1 MIFQTNRYL
10 PLVWDNDARGEWAV
24 PTRWIYD
31 YRITVMSV
39 RLTYQALTALLRD
52 ALPMTQSVKNRLSAL
67 QQVMALRSRTQHEC
81 AYADLV
87 EDLDDTLG
95 RIDKSTGFTANR
107 KRDLRSHAR
116 ALSAIVVAQVA
127 REEKGRPK
135 ARPDSMFTAV
145 LREAFQRSSKTRV
158 DICRAT
164 GLSPAVFGEW
174 LRGRQP
180 SSLNLDRLPLVEES
194 LDLPQGALT
203 THTRPSRS
211 VAEGDPCLVY
221 RERVNARRRER
232 YRLRIDQ
239 LPASLLG
246 EWRALLCTRTTQ
258 RTNPRMAASGWALKP
273 VEKTL
278 VRPTVLNAIG
288 AMVCPSAEVIA
299 AHLLGL
305 TGWLV
310 MPRAKG
316 GYGRSLS
323 ELRTIAW
330 FSVPEVVDG
339 YLSFLRD
346 RSGRVNN
353 AARNLASFVV
363 SLCAEPHGYLTHCPE
378 LFDALPAD
386 VSAGRPPDVLTR
398 EAARTATDWRCRY
411 TGRSRDPKLPLRTM
425 ASAGDLLANLW
436 QGVRN
441 LDAAADRLPAG
452 SRERAAKKRD
462 ALLIALLLCVPLRI
476 ETCATLQ
483 VGQAIEDVLYRTDA
497 GYRLRIDNIKNRRK
511 RTGQN
516 IDIPL
521 PALLSDRI
529 TTYLESYR
537 PALVA
542 TSGSLLLFPSSRNPT
557 KTHRGLS
564 NLIISRTRAYVP
576 GCPGIGPHAFRHVVA
591 TEYLRRHRGEHAAV
605 ARLLLVDLDTVL
617 KTYDQNKNDYAFELH
632 AEDIARIQGS
642 LER

>member
-1 MIFQTNRYL
+1 MIFATRRYF
-10 PLVWDNDARGEWAV
+10 PLVWNNDTGGEWAV

-31 YRITVMSV
+31 YRITAMPV
-39 RLTYQALTALLRD
+39 RLSYSALTALLRD
-52 ALPMTQSVKNRLSAL
+52 VSPVTQSVKNRLSAL
-67 QQVMALRSRTQHEC
+67 QQVMTLRSRTQHEC

-95 RIDKSTGFTANR
+95 RIDKSSDFTATR

-116 ALSAIVVAQVA
+116 ALSALVVAQVA
-127 REEKGRPK
+127 RQEKGRPK

-145 LREAFQRSSKTRV
+145 LREAFQRSGKTRV

-180 SSLNLDRLPLVEES
+180 NSPNLDRLPIVEEA

-203 THTRPSRS
+203 THTRRSRS
-211 VAEGDPCLVY
+211 VAEIDPCLVY
-221 RERVNARRRER
+221 REGVNARRKER

-239 LPASLLG
+239 LPVPLVG
-246 EWRALLCTRTTQ
+246 EWRALLCTRTSE
-258 RTNPRMAASGWALKP
+258 RTNPRIAASGWALKP
-273 VEKTL
+273 REKSL
-278 VRPTVLNAIG
+278 IRPTVLNAIG
-288 AMVCPSAEVIA
+288 DQVCPSAEVIS

-310 MPRAKG
+310 MPIARG

-323 ELRTIAW
+323 ELRTVAW
-330 FSVPEVVDG
+330 LAVPEVVDG
-339 YLSFLRD
+339 YLSYLHD

-353 AARNLASFVV
+353 GLRNFASFVV
-363 SLCAEPHGYLTHCPE
+363 SLCAQPHGYLTHRAG
-378 LFDALPAD
+378 LFEALPAD
-386 VSAGRPPDVLTR
+386 VSAGRHADVLTR
-398 EAARTATDWRCRY
+398 EAARVATNWRCRY

-425 ASAGDLLANLW
+425 AAAGDLLATLW
-436 QGVRN
+436 RGVN
-441 LDAAADRLPAG
+441 SLDAAAGRLPAG
-452 SRERAAKKRD
+452 SVERAAKKRD

-483 VGQAIEDVLYRTDA
+483 FGQAVEDVLYRADQ

-511 RTGQN
+511 RTGQG

-529 TTYLESYR
+529 TDYLESYR

-557 KTHRGLS
+557 KPHRGLS

-591 TEYLRRHRGEHAAV
+591 TEYLRRHRGEYATV

-617 KTYDQNKNDYAFELH
+617 KTYDQNKDDFAFALH
-632 AEDIARIQGS
+632 AEDIARIQNA